1 MDNLRRFLVVFS
13 AMLVIAAA
21 VCGIKLVRS
30 YNSSNKDL
38 VEELEVSAPT
48 YDPSGQVVAD
58 NFRNNI
64 LVIVADE
71 NRSESQL
78 MFVLNVDS
86 ATNSLNFLL
95 LPSELKFNIASG
107 RTVGSFGSMYYS
119 FSAGN
124 AANCASTVASFFDID
139 VNYYLRLSTE
149 EAAKLIGSFSSAD
162 IAGSSG
168 VLFDIPVDVFYR
180 DYDNGVI
187 IDYKKGQYY
196 LNGEDAVKFLSFY
209 RTEDNNYSKDML
221 YYYDGT
227 DSKRLFVVQKFI
239 EAFISQKFLQPTTDF
254 YIRSFQELMQ
264 PFVDNGESNLN
275 EAVLKRIGNVLGET
289 SAQRIGYFI
298 PLGDLTYNERLYLSY
313 NNFIR
318 NMQLDENISPSTA
331 SDVLGSRF
339 KTVF

>member
-1 MDNLRRFLVVFS
+1 
-13 AMLVIAAA
+13 MLVIAAA

-78 MFVLNVDS
+78 MFVLNADS

-139 VNYYLRLSTE
+139 VNYYLRLTTE

-318 NMQLDENISPSTA
+318 NMQLDENISPSTG